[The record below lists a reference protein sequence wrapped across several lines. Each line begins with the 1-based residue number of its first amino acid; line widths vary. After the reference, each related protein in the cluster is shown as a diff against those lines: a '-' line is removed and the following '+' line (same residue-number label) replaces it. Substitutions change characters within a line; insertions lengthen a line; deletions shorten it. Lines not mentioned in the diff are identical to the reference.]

1 MTPNQ
6 IYESFII
13 KTNENAQ
20 TDNIAVD
27 KGRFVRIYNESANKF
42 VEWVLEKK
50 NEDDI
55 RYLQPIL
62 TTKTETSS
70 TKKEK
75 YQLFKLPKDFF
86 DLGNVSAKA
95 SSDCCSKVDIEL
107 FEIKTDNEN
116 IVMFDELRRPSIEY
130 REAPFYLQENSVKVF
145 KDNFTV
151 DSVEITYYKYPQ
163 SIELVDEEDPESDFK
178 NPDTH
183 LEFDNKVIDRIIS
196 IAVSDNSLNTS
207 NPRSQADKMRV
218 ITKF

>member
-116 IVMFDELRRPSIEY
+116 IVIFDELMKPSIEY

-145 KDNFTV
+145 KDNFTI